1 MVRTMANNMLANMIW
16 DLANRRVTD
25 CVNALCEEITK
36 KANLMADKESKI
48 TLEQLDRILRECRK

>member
-1 MVRTMANNMLANMIW
+1 MMANNMLANMVG

-36 KANLMADKESKI
+36 KANLMADKESRI
-48 TLEQLDRILRECRK
+48 SLEQLNRILMECRK